1 MVAPACAAPATGFR
15 QRPAVTL
22 SISAR
27 AWMLRA
33 LTLAFFVALAFFGA
47 RYART
52 IVWQDVGQALA
63 DTPPHTLV
71 AAMAL
76 AAASHVTYS
85 GFDLLG
91 RSYTGHPLR
100 AAQVMRVTFISYAFN
115 LNLGS
120 LVGGIALRLRLYAR
134 LGLSYL
140 TISRVVGLSIATN
153 WLGYL
158 VLAGLVFSLA
168 PPQPPPTWTLSDL
181 GLRVLGPVLLALAAS
196 YMAACLTGA
205 RRRLRLG
212 RRVIRLPAPAIAI
225 AQLALSCANWALM
238 AALMYTLLQGQLP
251 YAQVLGVLL
260 VAAIAGVIAHVP
272 AGLGVLEA
280 VFVALLSH
288 RLPEA
293 QLLAALLTYRAV
305 YYLGP
310 LGLAAVLYLAQEVR
324 PADTRRSPVP
334 TP

>member
-1 MVAPACAAPATGFR
+1 MLQPR
-15 QRPAVTL
+15 
-22 SISAR
+22 AR
-27 AWMLRA
+27 TWLLRG
-33 LTLAFFVALAFFGA
+33 LTLAFFAALAVFGV

-52 IVWQDVGQALA
+52 IQWQDVGQALA
-63 DTPPHTLV
+63 ATPAHVL
-71 AAMAL
+71 AAAVAL
-76 AAASHVTYS
+76 AAASHLTYS
-85 GFDLLG
+85 SFDLLG
-91 RSYTGHPLR
+91 RAYTGHRLR
-100 AAQVMRVTFISYAFN
+100 VAQVLRVTFTSYAFN

-140 TISRVVGLSIATN
+140 TISRVVGLSLVTN

-168 PPQPPPTWTLSDL
+168 PPQPPPSWALSDL
-181 GLRVLGPVLLALAAS
+181 GLRLLGPVLLVLAGA
-196 YMAACLTGA
+196 YVAVCLIGA
-205 RRRLRLG
+205 RRRLHF
-212 RRVIRLPAPAIAI
+212 RRHVIRLPSPAITI
-225 AQLALSCANWALM
+225 AQLTLSCANWALM
-238 AALMYTLLQGQLP
+238 GALMFTLLQGRLP

-260 VAAIAGVIAHVP
+260 VAAIAGVLAHVP

-288 RLPEA
+288 RLPET
-293 QLLAALLTYRAV
+293 QLLAALLAYRAV

-310 LGLAAVLYLAQEVR
+310 LGLAAVLYLMQEVR
-324 PADTRRSPVP
+324 PAGPRPGALP